1 MCMSSPAAPKAPDP
15 IQESKTPDFQ
25 AQRDARR
32 KRALAGGGTML
43 TGPSGIEN
51 AAGSMAKPTLLGQ

>member
-1 MCMSSPAAPKAPDP
+1 MCMSQPDPPKAPDP

-51 AAGSMAKPTLLGQ
+51 AAASMAKPTLLGQ

>member
-1 MCMSSPAAPKAPDP
+1 MCMSQPDPPKAPDP

-51 AAGSMAKPTLLGQ
+51 AAASMGKPTLLGQ